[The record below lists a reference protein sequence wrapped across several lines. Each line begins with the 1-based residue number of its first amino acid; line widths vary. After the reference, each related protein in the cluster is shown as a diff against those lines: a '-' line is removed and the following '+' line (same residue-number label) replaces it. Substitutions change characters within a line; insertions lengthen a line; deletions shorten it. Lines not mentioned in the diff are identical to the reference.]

1 MKKWLVCLQV
11 VGLVLGFRSLA
22 GAEGRTIVK
31 FGSDLVVEERMRV
44 RDAVAIGGH
53 VTVNGVV
60 EHDVVAVA
68 GSVMLGSNA
77 VVGRNVVSVGGAIE
91 KAEGAEVRGDLF
103 EVNIPGLSSVLRS
116 VSWPSW
122 QELRWA
128 FGVISFIAFLGF
140 LALAL
145 LIVAILP
152 KPVGLISSAVEN
164 STLMVALWG
173 LLGAVLIVPLAVF
186 LVISVVGIVL
196 IPLEIFLVLCA
207 FLVGYIAVAQLI
219 GKKITAALR
228 RPDQPMLWETFW
240 GLIVLWGVSWV
251 PVLGWLINSV
261 ASLLGFGG
269 VIGALL
275 SARKS

>member
-68 GSVMLGSNA
+68 GSVILGSNA

-91 KAEGAEVRGDLF
+91 KAEGAEVRGDLI
-103 EVNIPGLSSVLRS
+103 EVNIPGLSSVLKS

-128 FGVISFIAFLGF
+128 FGVISFVAFLGF

-164 STLMVALWG
+164 STLKVALWG

-240 GLIVLWGVSWV
+240 GLLVLWGVSWV